1 MHLKCSNISFIYA
14 KFNTIIFSQSSSVPC
29 TITKSASLTF
39 KAWSNILLSLAL
51 ENVAPDTAKLFK
63 LAFNFPLKLS
73 KVLLACKP
81 LATESPIQ

>member
-1 MHLKCSNISFIYA
+1 MPSSIPSF
-14 KFNTIIFSQSSSVPC
+14 FNQSSSVPC

-63 LAFNFPLKLS
+63 LAFNFSAKNCPKF
-73 KVLLACKP
+73 LLACKP